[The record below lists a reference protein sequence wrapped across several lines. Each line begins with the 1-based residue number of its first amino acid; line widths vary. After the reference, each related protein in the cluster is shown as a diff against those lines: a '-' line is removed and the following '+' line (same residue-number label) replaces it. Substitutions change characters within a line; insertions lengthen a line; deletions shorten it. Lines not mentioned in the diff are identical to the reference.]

1 MKQGVTVEGSER
13 VGAGDPSSAMSRRKF
28 LGVLGTGAV
37 ALGAG
42 GLLEACGGS
51 AGSTTTSAGSSSSR
65 PVRGGT
71 LHVGLT
77 GGASS
82 DTLYP
87 LAQVTPPDLARS
99 PQLYN
104 SLIEFD
110 QQGQLV
116 LSLAEEMTPN
126 SNATSWVIRVKKGIT
141 FHNGRTLGADDVIFT
156 FQKCL
161 NPKAPA
167 PSASLLVPVDLGGI
181 KKLDEYTVMVPCK
194 TPYSSLPQ
202 MIQNYNMPI
211 MPVDWNIHHPVGTGP
226 FEFVSFTPGVTSTFK
241 RNPHYFESGLPYLD
255 SVVITDYA
263 DETSLTN
270 ALMSGQE
277 DAIGAISVASVEAL
291 QSGSQQVLFSNAGG
305 ITPFTMRTD
314 VPPFNDV
321 RVRQA
326 MRLIIDRPQIRDVV
340 FGGHGLI
347 GNDVTSPFDPAY
359 DRSLPQ
365 RHQDIGQ
372 AKYLLKAAGHE
383 GLTID
388 LVTSP
393 IEQGTVLGRAG
404 LCSAGKSSRRERRP
418 S

>member
-1 MKQGVTVEGSER
+1 MEGSDNAR
-13 VGAGDPSSAMSRRKF
+13 VGDRSGGMSRRRF
-28 LGVLGTGAV
+28 LGVLGTGAA

-42 GLLEACGGS
+42 GLLEACGSSSSGT
-51 AGSTTTSAGSSSSR
+51 TTTSAGQSSTT

-71 LHVGLT
+71 LRIGLT

-99 PQLYN
+99 PQLFN

-110 QQGQLV
+110 QHAQLV
-116 LSLAEEMTPN
+116 LALAEEMTPN
-126 SNATSWVIRVKKGIT
+126 ADATLWTIRVKKGIT
-141 FHNGRTLGADDVIFT
+141 FHNGKPLGADDVIFT

-167 PSASLLVPVDLGGI
+167 PSAALLVPVDLAGI
-181 KKLDEYTVMVPCK
+181 KKVDTYTVTVPCK

-211 MPVDWNIHHPVGTGP
+211 MPVGFDLHHPVGTGP
-226 FEFVSFTPGVTSTFK
+226 FEYVSFTPGETSTFK
-241 RNPHYFESGLPYLD
+241 RNPNYFESGLPYVD

-270 ALMSGQE
+270 ALVSNQE
-277 DAIGAISVASVEAL
+277 DAIGAISVASVAAL
-291 QSGSQQVLFSNAGG
+291 QSGGQEVLFSNAGG

-314 VPPFNDV
+314 VAPFTDV

-326 MRLIIDRPQIRDVV
+326 MRLIVDRPQIREIV
-340 FGGHGLI
+340 FGGHGLL

-359 DRSLPQ
+359 DSSIPQ
-365 RHQDIGQ
+365 RQQDIAQ
-372 AKYLLKAAGHE
+372 AKALLKAAGHE
-383 GLTID
+383 GLSIPS
-388 LVTSP
+388 SP
-393 IEQGTVLGRAG
+393 PR
-404 LCSAGKSSRRERRP
+404 SSRGPSRPPRSSFSRPRRP
-418 S
+418 A